1 MKEEYDDSCIIAEVG
16 KIARFIDSEMTIFE
30 RMKIK
35 KTSLFKISFALLF
48 YVITMIVFSIFL

>member
-1 MKEEYDDSCIIAEVG
+1 MEEEYDSSYIMDDVG

-35 KTSLFKISFALLF
+35 KTSLIKISFALLF

>member
-1 MKEEYDDSCIIAEVG
+1 MEEYDKGYILGEVG

-35 KTSLFKISFALLF
+35 KTSLIKISFALLF
-48 YVITMIVFSIFL
+48 YVIMMIVFSIFL